1 MRRFGNEIFRRKFYI
16 LFQDDNFC
24 TEESAEFFKKILA
37 MGYDIFEPKLPLRK
51 VKGCQN
57 RNYQPDLL
65 LIDKNIYQALV
76 VKKGTRKHVYEMPV
90 YHPKDT
96 DIVSTFWES
105 KPPFETY

>member
-1 MRRFGNEIFRRKFYI
+1 
-16 LFQDDNFC
+16 
-24 TEESAEFFKKILA
+24 

-65 LIDKNIYQALV
+65 LIDKNLHQALV
-76 VKKGTRKHVYEMPV
+76 MKKGTPSKHVYETPV

-96 DIVSTFWES
+96 DIVNTFWES
-105 KPPFETY
+105 KPPFDNVLDFFS